1 MCNFLEKMS
10 FEIEKG
16 VAMALLFLFL
26 VPAVQG
32 QVNADLL
39 RIALEKM
46 TQTSPALLR
55 GRVLSE
61 IKEVYPFYAQRQFAP
76 VWSEKEKLTELAY
89 ELRFEIRQSREMHTP
104 VCQCSGEH
112 KIDMESTDEW

>member
-1 MCNFLEKMS
+1 MGCRMCNFLEKMS

-39 RIALEKM
+39 RIALEKT
-46 TQTSPALLR
+46 TQTFGSR
-55 GRVLSE
+55 GS
-61 IKEVYPFYAQRQFAP
+61 Y
-76 VWSEKEKLTELAY
+76 
-89 ELRFEIRQSREMHTP
+89 
-104 VCQCSGEH
+104 
-112 KIDMESTDEW
+112 